1 MPAVSAVLHNLT
13 TIGVCLNAMRP
24 AIGEPEDPGTL
35 MRELI
40 AILSAPAN
48 TKKTSGEAAAERLV
62 AAEDD

>member
-1 MPAVSAVLHNLT
+1 
-13 TIGVCLNAMRP
+13 MRP